1 MKSWIAAANK
11 LRRDCVM
18 RCFSDRAS
26 GHHDSGHKPSTTE
39 KHPPMWRPPAPPWTM
54 GVQLGLRQVDAV
66 VARDEDHTI
75 CGQFVH
81 EVHRDT

>member
-1 MKSWIAAANK
+1 
-11 LRRDCVM
+11 
-18 RCFSDRAS
+18 
-26 GHHDSGHKPSTTE
+26 
-39 KHPPMWRPPAPPWTM
+39 M